1 VFVTME
7 ARTPCPLCRYQVSIR
22 MYGRARVNKRS
33 MRVEGPL
40 LGWFEFTNCPEC
52 GTDVRSLSLAP
63 RSAYR
68 LDAESEAEVISC
80 RQRKWGISDR
90 PGPLVEAF
98 RRVA

>member
-1 VFVTME
+1 MFVTLK
-7 ARTPCPLCRYQVSIR
+7 ARTPCPLCRYQVGIW

-40 LGWFEFTNCPEC
+40 LGWFEFARCPEC
-52 GTDVRSLSLAP
+52 GTDVRSLSSAP

-68 LDAESEAEVISC
+68 LDGESEAEVIAY
-80 RQRKWGISDR
+80 RQRKWGVADA
-90 PGPLVEAF
+90 PGPLVEA